1 MVRLAGDT
9 LSTTLFQAAIC
20 FTTYYEFTYSA
31 DNLSSLRTL
40 PKRNA
45 IESDHLAPVYNLIYS
60 TNLAKSLG
68 RDEIHPSLLKMLA
81 SVIAQIS
88 AALFFIL
95 FF

>member
-31 DNLSSLRTL
+31 DNLQ
-40 PKRNA
+40 KRNA

-60 TNLAKSLG
+60 TNLAKSPG
-68 RDEIHPSLLKMLA
+68 RDGIHPSLLKMLA

-88 AALFFIL
+88 ATLFFIL